1 MGNNARIIGIL
12 LQSCMSQLTTKTASP
27 SAATRSVLP
36 QFVPSSTCVRCD
48 ICCRFPDPD
57 SPLRPYF
64 TKEEVDQAVRGGLDE
79 RAFPDRGGCQILV
92 VPDLEGEGF
101 HCPAF
106 ASQTGTCRIY
116 EQRPLDCQLYPLAIM
131 WNAVQDEVLLGWDAK
146 CPFMPEQLP
155 VSIRLHAERVMELLQ
170 QPEIVRTIVN
180 HPRLVGR
187 FQEDVVVLGPLA
199 HLTRALTERRGV
211 HPVHR
216 LLLEDLP
223 RFTNA
228 LNRSAPGGAQ
238 LLAAHSAAYHYVWNG
253 LLAYWWTELHGAF
266 CLFIQSPDGWFMPLP
281 PLKEGSILNAIEEA
295 FQLMRRWNGMTAV
308 SRIENIPAAL
318 AAELEAVGYRMTPKD
333 PDYLYRAADLASL
346 AGNRFKSQRALCN
359 RFERIGAVTTEPYH
373 PRDRAECRALFHEWG
388 QQKRTGGLDTFATL
402 LLDDVLSAHEAAW
415 AHGFELSL
423 VGTILRHEGRIHAYT
438 FGYWLN
444 KDTWCVLLE
453 VADRTIP
460 GLAQYL
466 FRDTCRRALSEGA
479 EFINTLDDAGLSG
492 LRLSKLAYHPMMQI
506 QSFICSEA
514 MRA

>member
-1 MGNNARIIGIL
+1 MMAIL
-12 LQSCMSQLTTKTASP
+12 LESCMNSLTTKTASP
-27 SAATRSVLP
+27 AAATRPDLP
-36 QFVPSSTCVRCD
+36 QFVPSSTCLRCD

-64 TKEEVDQAVRGGLDE
+64 TKEEVDQAIRGGVDE
-79 RAFPDRGGCQILV
+79 RVFSDRGGCQILV
-92 VPDLEGEGF
+92 VPDPEGEGF

-116 EQRPLDCQLYPLAIM
+116 ERRPLDCQLYPLAIM

-155 VSIRLHAERVMELLQ
+155 ESIRLHAERVMELLR
-170 QPEIVRTIVN
+170 QPEIVRMIVN
-180 HPRLVGR
+180 HPGLVGR
-187 FQEDVVVLGPLA
+187 FQEDVVVLGPLT
-199 HLTRALTERRGV
+199 HLAQALMERWGA

-223 RFTNA
+223 RLTNA
-228 LNRSAPGGAQ
+228 LNRSGLAGVRP
-238 LLAAHSAAYHYVWNG
+238 LAAHSASYHYVWNG

-281 PLKEGSILNAIEEA
+281 PLKEGSILNAIEEG
-295 FQLMRRWNGMTAV
+295 FQLMRRRNGMTAV
-308 SRIENIPAAL
+308 SRIENIPAVL
-318 AAELEAVGYRMTPKD
+318 AAELEAVGYRMTPKE
-333 PDYLYRAADLASL
+333 PDYLYRAADLAAL
-346 AGNRFKSQRALCN
+346 AGDRFKSQRALCN
-359 RFERIGAVTTEPYH
+359 RFERIGDVTSEPYH

-388 QQKRTGGLDTFATL
+388 QQKRTGGLDTFATHL
-402 LLDDVLSAHEAAW
+402 LEDVLSAHEVVW
-415 AHGFELSL
+415 AHGSELSL
-423 VGTILRHEGRIHAYT
+423 HGMVLRLKGRIRAYT
-438 FGYWLN
+438 FGYWLS

-453 VADRTIP
+453 VADREIS

-479 EFINTLDDAGLSG
+479 EFINTMDDAGLSG
-492 LRLSKLAYHPMMQI
+492 LRLSKQAYHPMMQI
-506 QSFICSEA
+506 QGFICSEA

>member
-1 MGNNARIIGIL
+1 
-12 LQSCMSQLTTKTASP
+12 MSPLTTKTPTP
-27 SAATRSVLP
+27 SATTLPVLP
-36 QFVPSSTCVRCD
+36 QMVPSTTCVRCD
-48 ICCRFPDPD
+48 VCCRFPDPD

-64 TKEEVDQAVRGGLDE
+64 TNDEVSQAIRGGLDE
-79 RAFPDRGGCQILV
+79 RVFPDRGGCQILV
-92 VPDLEGEGF
+92 VPDPEGEGF

-116 EQRPLDCQLYPLAIM
+116 EQRPLDCQLYPLAII

-146 CPFMPEQLP
+146 CPFMPEQP
-155 VSIRLHAERVMELLQ
+155 PESIRLHAERVMELLR
-170 QPEIVRTIVN
+170 QPEILGKIVN

-187 FQEDVVVLGPLA
+187 FQEDVVVLAPLA
-199 HLTRALTERRGV
+199 HLTQALTERWGP

-216 LLLEDLP
+216 LMLEDLP
-223 RFTNA
+223 RLTNA
-228 LNRSAPGGAQ
+228 LDRSGLVGPQPLAAYSAP
-238 LLAAHSAAYHYVWNG
+238 YHYLWNG

-281 PLKEGSILNAIEEA
+281 PLKEGSILKPIEEA

-318 AAELEAVGYRMTPKD
+318 AADLEAMGYRMAPKD

-346 AGNRFKSQRALCN
+346 AGDRFKSQRALCN
-359 RFERIGAVTTEPYH
+359 RFERMGAVTAKPYH
-373 PRDRAECRALFHEWG
+373 PRDQAECRALFQEWG
-388 QQKRTGGLDTFATL
+388 QQKRTGGLDTFAAL
-402 LLDDVLSAHEAAW
+402 LLDDVLSAHEVAW
-415 AHGFELSL
+415 AHGSELSL
-423 VGTILRHEGRIHAYT
+423 VGSVLRLEGRIRAYT

-444 KDTWCVLLE
+444 KNTWCVLLE

-479 EFINTLDDAGLSG
+479 EFINTMDDAGLPG
-492 LRLSKLAYHPMMQI
+492 LRLSKQAYHPMMQI
-506 QSFICSEA
+506 QSCICSGIA
-514 MRA
+514 PA